1 MWRYRTPDG
10 GDVEP
15 TKARVV
21 PMGDGG
27 SFEQLT
33 YRRGGVEVVF
43 EVRER
48 VPVCIKVLLTP
59 DPDTGEPV
67 RAKDLA
73 EIRLDNLREDVY
85 AAAGVFEGGPNLWA
99 HVHMDGEDWFRRDR
113 RKVREASKRRKI
125 TPEFLQHVAETHTA
139 ASGAKVAAVAD
150 AFGVDKRTAHRYIA
164 AAREKGLIE

>member
-1 MWRYRTPDG
+1 MWRYKTPDG

-27 SFEQLT
+27 AFEELT

-48 VPVCIKVLLTP
+48 VPVCTKVLLTP
-59 DPDTGEPV
+59 DPETGEPV

-73 EIRLDNLREDVY
+73 AIRLDDLREDVY
-85 AAAGVFEGGPNLWA
+85 AAAGVFEGGPTLWA
-99 HVHMDGEDWFRRDR
+99 HVINPDSLHRDR
-113 RKVREASKRRKI
+113 RKVREAAKRRKI
-125 TPEFLQHVAETHTA
+125 TPEFLQQVAETHAA
-139 ASGAKVAAVAD
+139 ASGSKVAAVAD

-164 AAREKGLIE
+164 AARAKGLIE